1 MALAF
6 VTRVCPLI
14 RKGLIY
20 RGAGLGLPVYR
31 GLIFNMCSYPLLVR
45 TSNKFKGLNPIKK
58 YGLFQMHE
66 ISVNA
71 LST

>member
-1 MALAF
+1 MGKSMALAF

-58 YGLFQMHE
+58 
-66 ISVNA
+66 ISVIPNA
-71 LST
+71 RNKC